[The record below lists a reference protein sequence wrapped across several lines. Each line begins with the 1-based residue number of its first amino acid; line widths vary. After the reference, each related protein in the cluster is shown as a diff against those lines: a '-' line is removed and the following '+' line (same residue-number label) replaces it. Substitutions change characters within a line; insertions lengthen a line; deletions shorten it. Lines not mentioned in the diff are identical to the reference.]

1 MALTLYL
8 YDSDGAEM
16 AWVTADPYE
25 YSVADFVRDDPSIP
39 METLL
44 ESMEVV
50 KLYDSEQLNPN
61 RGGGHVDKVSV
72 ADFTPR
78 EQLENLDGAVSPYCD
93 SIKIV
98 DE

>member
-8 YDSDGAEM
+8 YDSDGTEM

-25 YSVADFVRDDPSIP
+25 YSVADFVKDNPDIP
-39 METLL
+39 MEKKL
-44 ESMEVV
+44 ESLEVV
-50 KLYDSEQLNPN
+50 RLYDSEQLNPN
-61 RGGGHVDKVSV
+61 RGAGHVDKVSV

-78 EQLENLDGAVSPYCD
+78 EQLENIDGAVSPYCD
-93 SIKIV
+93 SIEIV